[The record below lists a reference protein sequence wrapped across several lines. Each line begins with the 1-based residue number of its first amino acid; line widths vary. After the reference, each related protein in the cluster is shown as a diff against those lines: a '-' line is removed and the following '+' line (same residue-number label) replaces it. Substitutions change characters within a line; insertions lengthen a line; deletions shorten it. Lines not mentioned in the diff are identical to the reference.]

1 MIDKKIQSVN
11 PLQYNVGLRDNNIS
25 VITGKILNVGL
36 VRNFEMLTVQ
46 FAYYNDQGA
55 EISRSA
61 WTVEGADQI
70 NSLWAQIAPLMP
82 PPTNYAQDELLKY
95 YVGFML
101 IASESW
107 GVPYLGWALV
117 DDVTV

>member
-1 MIDKKIQSVN
+1 MINKKIQSVN
-11 PLQYNVGLRDNNIS
+11 ALAYNVGLRDSNVS
-25 VITGKILNVGL
+25 VITGKIVNIGL
-36 VRNFEMLTVQ
+36 IHNFEMLTVQ
-46 FAYYNDQGA
+46 FAYYNEQGA

-61 WTVEGADQI
+61 WNIEGATEI
-70 NSLWAQIAPLMP
+70 NALWAQIAPLMP

-95 YVGFML
+95 YIGFML

-107 GVPYLGWALV
+107 GVPYSDWVLV